1 MMEIRQWILKIERCK
16 LIDNQGITVTDV
28 LDISDIKLISTIVE
42 EGSINKASERLN
54 VSQPT
59 LSKRLGRLEE
69 KLGLELFYR
78 DSSGM
83 VPTEAARYLQTA
95 ATGLEN
101 QISAVSRQ
109 IQLMSNKSSGHVS
122 IGVGPIVEQLFV
134 PKVLLDFAEAEH
146 PFSVRIHVD
155 SAENLLDALRHGNL
169 DLAIGPFSL
178 EEASTDLKEVL
189 SHSEPCTC
197 VMRHGHK
204 LANKRSISLTDV
216 KSHKLISA
224 AVPASMA
231 PDIDNIAHGQLEPNI
246 VYNSFAMAKNIVS
259 NSNYLTI
266 GPASMFY
273 REILNEEL
281 IAKPLEDQ
289 PLWTC
294 RCFVKPEV
302 QCIPIVQEMI
312 GLFGQ
317 YMEENLHT

>member
-1 MMEIRQWILKIERCK
+1 M
-16 LIDNQGITVTDV
+16 TDV
-28 LDISDIKLISTIVE
+28 LDISDIKLISTIAE

-83 VPTEAARYLQTA
+83 VATEAARYLQTA

-134 PKVLLDFAEAEH
+134 PKVLLDFAEAKH
-146 PFSVRIHVD
+146 QFSVRIHVD
-155 SAENLLDALRHGNL
+155 SAENLLEALRQGNI
-169 DLAIGPFSL
+169 DLAIGPFSTQ
-178 EEASTDLKEVL
+178 EASTDLKEVL
-189 SHSEPCTC
+189 NHSEPCTC
-197 VMRHGHK
+197 VMRHGHE
-204 LANKRSISLTDV
+204 LTSNNSISLQDV
-216 KSHKLISA
+216 QSQKLISA

-231 PDIDNIAHGQLEPNI
+231 PDIENIAHGQLEPNI

-259 NSNYLTI
+259 NSDYLTI

-281 IAKPLEDQ
+281 IAKPLDGQ

-302 QCIPIVQEMI
+302 ECIPIVQEMI
-312 GLFGQ
+312 AMFGQ
-317 YMEENLHT
+317 YMEGIGEV